1 MSGVMNPP
9 ESIYNLIPKEEVKS
23 EKPPRYT
30 SKFRHQVKQE
40 KQQNKAFNKTMGPSK
55 VDVPPPDKYLLKHS
69 KEPQLPERKPFLY
82 HEDFQP
88 RKPPVPARTEKP
100 LMGICSK
107 MDFVK
112 SNVIKNK
119 MAVPR
124 KPQPA
129 CAHTRHG
136 DKQVLQNSGLVPQF
150 IKKKD
155 YGQTPQYLSQRQEEV
170 RREQEEY
177 EQYVQERM
185 KEEAMKQLSEEERQE
200 ILHGL
205 KKNWDELQHQYQGLS
220 LVIDTLPKK
229 HRKLQLEAE
238 MKQLEKDIEL
248 MERHKIIY
256 IAKS

>member
-1 MSGVMNPP
+1 MQYIVVIFSSG
-9 ESIYNLIPKEEVKS
+9 
-23 EKPPRYT
+23 
-30 SKFRHQVKQE
+30 
-40 KQQNKAFNKTMGPSK
+40 
-55 VDVPPPDKYLLKHS
+55 
-69 KEPQLPERKPFLY
+69 KPFLY

-150 IKKKD
+150 IKKK
-155 YGQTPQYLSQRQEEV
+155 V
-170 RREQEEY
+170 
-177 EQYVQERM
+177 
-185 KEEAMKQLSEEERQE
+185 SE
-200 ILHGL
+200 
-205 KKNWDELQHQYQGLS
+205 
-220 LVIDTLPKK
+220 
-229 HRKLQLEAE
+229 RKLWRKVE
-238 MKQLEKDIEL
+238 
-248 MERHKIIY
+248 
-256 IAKS
+256 